1 MLRATNTGMTAMV
14 NPDGSVAAALPPFTT
29 AALVV
34 NAQGR
39 TGRTPYTRW
48 GNALALLQ
56 AKIGETVSAAD
67 GLSMCAPLA
76 KSVGDSVVLLNELTA
91 HLLRSFATAGGE
103 AVLANASVY
112 LDLCGR
118 ILISWMWLRQAI
130 VAERALVSAT
140 ADDSDFYRGKLQA
153 ARYYITWE
161 LPEIY
166 PQAEILRRIDPT
178 CFAMQDAW
186 F

>member
-1 MLRATNTGMTAMV
+1 
-14 NPDGSVAAALPPFTT
+14 
-29 AALVV
+29 
-34 NAQGR
+34 
-39 TGRTPYTRW
+39 
-48 GNALALLQ
+48 
-56 AKIGETVSAAD
+56 
-67 GLSMCAPLA
+67 
-76 KSVGDSVVLLNELTA
+76 
-91 HLLRSFATAGGE
+91 
-103 AVLANASVY
+103 
-112 LDLCGR
+112 
-118 ILISWMWLRQAI
+118 MWLRQAI